1 MNGMNGEDK
10 YPFKQYVWAL
20 GHGTNKIP
28 VGDLVDG
35 RYQVIAPSIWLDKR
49 PDEPPKVPSPVP
61 QFAIPY
67 LKAYPYQL
75 NLPGVYGICHQDSGE
90 AVLLLSNVPVNR
102 HGQLMSAIAQEWPE
116 ASAFRQ
122 AYWLWQMIGLW
133 EPLRRFG
140 AAASLLKNSNIRVE
154 AWRVRLIG
162 LSTTPSDPS
171 LADLANVWE
180 STYVPGARPAIV
192 GLLNSVCLQLRAQEP
207 DLQAIAEQINRRLLC
222 EAAGQPIDFQ
232 VAGATDAGPQKSRN
246 EDACYPSKAELR
258 RTGTADLP
266 LLPRLAIVCDGVGGH
281 EGGEVASQLVVRSL
295 QLQLRGLLAEA
306 MEQPKAIPPR
316 VVIDQI
322 EAAIR
327 VANNLINEQNDQ
339 QGRAARQRMGTTL
352 VMALVLPQK
361 VETEEGSAEVNELYL
376 THIGDS
382 RAYWMTA
389 DYCQQ
394 LTVDDDIAGKEVSSG
409 TSFYATAMQKPNAT
423 ALSQAVGL
431 RSYDQLRPH
440 TQRFLFD
447 TSGVLMLCSDGLS
460 DNHRVEA
467 SWANYVGLI
476 VKKIVSL
483 DAAVE
488 SWIELAN
495 QRNGHDNVAVT
506 LMSVD
511 MPEDGA
517 IPEETDSLQER
528 LRDRDRGLGAALPRL
543 GQRDRLLGM
552 EDAPSEEMTAA
563 SRALLYG
570 EAEEDE
576 TPLTPEEI
584 AAVNADTSDDNS
596 GGRKLVT
603 GLLALLV
610 LGIVAVGGWLLW
622 EAFEQRRSN
631 ETLPASPG
639 QSVSPSDS
647 SGEDPAEATSEPT
660 EADPAE
666 ADPAPALEPAEA
678 EPPNNSPDN
687 SSVNEVPVEEQPQ
700 ETATEEPAEE
710 LTPAP
715 GEEPANPVDNAPAP
729 PADSSSSSTGN

>member
-1 MNGMNGEDK
+1 MELHAGKPVNKRAILFALNPFSLTIDLHSGPAPFSALLRFYMNGEDK
-10 YPFKQYVWAL
+10 YPFRQYVWAL
-20 GHGTNKIP
+20 GHGTNKIS
-28 VGDLVDG
+28 VGELVDN

-49 PDEPPKVPSPVP
+49 PEELPKVPSPIP
-61 QFAIPY
+61 QFAVPY

-75 NLPGVYGICHQDSGE
+75 NLPGIYGICHQASGE
-90 AVLLLSNVPVNR
+90 AVLLLNNVPVNR
-102 HGQLMSAIAQEWPE
+102 QGQLMSAIAREWPE

-122 AYWLWQMIGLW
+122 AYWLWQMINLW
-133 EPLRRFG
+133 SPLQSFD
-140 AAASLLKNSNIRVE
+140 AAASLLKNSNIRVD

-171 LADLANVWE
+171 LADLAKSWE
-180 STYVPGARPAIV
+180 TTYVPTARPSIV
-192 GLLNSVCLQLRAQEP
+192 GLLNSVCLKLRAKEP
-207 DLQAIAEQINRRLLC
+207 DLQAIAEQINDQLLR
-222 EAAGQPIDFQ
+222 EAAGTPIDFQ

-246 EDACYPSKAELR
+246 EDACYPSEAELK

-266 LLPRLAIVCDGVGGH
+266 LLPRLSIVCDGVGGH

-327 VANNLINEQNDQ
+327 VANNLIADQNDQ

-361 VETEEGSAEVNELYL
+361 VETEEGPAEVNELYL

-389 DYCQQ
+389 DYCHQ
-394 LTVDDDIAGKEVSSG
+394 LTVDDDIAGREVSSG
-409 TSFYATAMQKPNAT
+409 TSFYATAMQRPNAT

-431 RSYDQLRPH
+431 RGYDQLRPH

-447 TSGVLMLCSDGLS
+447 ASGVLMLCSDGLS
-460 DNHRVEA
+460 DNYQVEA

-476 VKKIVSL
+476 VKKIVPL
-483 DAAVE
+483 DAAVD
-488 SWIELAN
+488 SWVELAN

-517 IPEETDSLQER
+517 IPEDADRTFSEATSLR
-528 LRDRDRGLGAALPRL
+528 PDPASLPGAAPA
-543 GQRDRLLGM
+543 Q
-552 EDAPSEEMTAA
+552 SEPMTAA

-570 EAEEDE
+570 EDEEDE
-576 TPLTPEEI
+576 APLTPEEV
-584 AAVNADTSDDNS
+584 AAVDASTAEPRPSS
-596 GGRKLVT
+596 GRKLVL

-610 LGIVAVGGWLLW
+610 LCAIGAGAWLLW
-622 EAFEQRRSN
+622 RSLEERRTNVLPTEPEQV
-631 ETLPASPG
+631 EPPADAVEG
-639 QSVSPSDS
+639 V
-647 SGEDPAEATSEPT
+647 EEVPAEEVPT
-660 EADPAE
+660 EEVPAE
-666 ADPAPALEPAEA
+666 
-678 EPPNNSPDN
+678 
-687 SSVNEVPVEEQPQ
+687 
-700 ETATEEPAEE
+700 EEPAQ
-710 LTPAP
+710 TT
-715 GEEPANPVDNAPAP
+715 EPPTAP
-729 PADSSSSSTGN
+729 PAPDTSN